1 MEEAIRKADVLIE
14 ALPYIK
20 RFHKKVIIIKY
31 GGSILGDEKI
41 RNSVLEDIVFLNFMG
56 LRTILVHGGGPNI
69 SERMRSTGKKTEFV
83 EGMRV
88 TDEETLKLVEEEL
101 LVLNELIVKELT
113 ELGAKAVGL
122 NGKNDDLIQ
131 VEKKKIKGGLD
142 IGLVG
147 QIKMINTQLFTD
159 ELKKDKVVVVLPMG
173 RGKDKKT
180 YNVNADEVAASI
192 AANMQAEK
200 FVLLTNVKGIMRNA
214 DDVHSFISTLTVEE
228 VNGLI
233 ANKIIQEGMI
243 PKVMACVEALNGGVK
258 KTHIIDARTPHGLLL
273 EIFTDQG
280 IGTEIIK

>member
-1 MEEAIRKADVLIE
+1 MEDAIRKADVLIE

-20 RFHKKVIIIKY
+20 RFHKKVIVIKY

-41 RNSVLEDIVFLNFMG
+41 RSGVLEDIVFLSFMG
-56 LRTILVHGGGPNI
+56 LRPILVHGGGPNI
-69 SERMRSTGKKTEFV
+69 SERMRSCGKKTEFV

-88 TDEETLKLVEEEL
+88 TDEETLRLVEEEL
-101 LVLNELIVKELT
+101 LVLNELIVKELNA
-113 ELGAKAVGL
+113 LGAKAVGL
-122 NGKNDDLIQ
+122 NGKDDDLIQ
-131 VEKKKIKGGLD
+131 VEKKKTKVD

-147 QIKMINTQLFTD
+147 QIKGINTQLLND
-159 ELKKDKVVVVLPMG
+159 ELKKDKIAVVLPMG
-173 RGKDKKT
+173 RGKDQKT

-192 AANMQAEK
+192 AANIQAEK

-214 DDVHSFISTLTVEE
+214 DDIHSFISTLTVDEI
-228 VNGLI
+228 NGLI
-233 ANKIIQEGMI
+233 ENKIIQQGMI
-243 PKVMACVEALNGGVK
+243 PKVTACVEALNGGVK

>member
-20 RFHKKVIIIKY
+20 KFHKKVIVIKY
-31 GGSILGDEKI
+31 GGSIMSDAKI
-41 RNSVLEDIVFLNFMG
+41 RNGVLEDIVFLNFMG

-69 SERMRSTGKKTEFV
+69 SDRMRASGKKTEFV

-101 LVLNELIVKELT
+101 QVLNEMIVKELN
-113 ELGAKAVGL
+113 ELGAKAIGL

-131 VEKKKIKGGLD
+131 VEKKKTKID

-147 QIKMINTQLFTD
+147 NIKEINTGLLNE
-159 ELKKDKVVVVLPMG
+159 ELRKDRVAVVLPMG

-180 YNVNADEVAASI
+180 YNVNADEAAASI
-192 AANMQAEK
+192 AASLEAEK
-200 FVLLTNVKGIMRNA
+200 FVLMTNVKGIMRNA
-214 DDVHSFISTLTVEE
+214 EDKNSFISTLTVQE

-233 ANKIIQEGMI
+233 ENKIIQQGMI
-243 PKVMACVEALNGGVK
+243 PKVNACVVAISGGVK

-273 EIFTDQG
+273 EIFTDKG
-280 IGTEIIK
+280 IGTEIVR